1 MDEVESLGGPLI
13 CIESRFSHQ
22 WLGNN
27 GLSIKPDA
35 SMVGISTDY
44 ERTYRRPDKC
54 LDVLTLA
61 HGAALI
67 LGDRPMITGVW
78 KNSLGQAIIWRISY
92 AEEDDDIPA
101 MLASLA
107 EKSFESPLA
116 SIEFSFGS
124 PKILIFDSVLPGNE
138 GQLEAVSFEIA
149 PGRYRITTH
158 IIKPALR
165 TELVLHRLNSIE

>member
-13 CIESRFSHQ
+13 CIESRLSHQ
-22 WLGNN
+22 WLGID

-35 SMVGISTDY
+35 STVGISTDY
-44 ERTYRRPDKC
+44 ERTYQRPDKC
-54 LDVLTLA
+54 LDVLSLA

-78 KNSLGQAIIWRISY
+78 KNALGQVIIWRISY

-101 MLASLA
+101 MLASLT
-107 EKSFESPLA
+107 EKSFELPRA

-124 PKILIFDSVLPGNE
+124 PSVLIFDSVLPGNE
-138 GQLEAVSFEIA
+138 AHLEFVLFEIA
-149 PGRYRITTH
+149 PGSYQVTSH
-158 IIKPALR
+158 VIKPAPS
-165 TELVLHRLNSIE
+165 TELVLHRFYAI